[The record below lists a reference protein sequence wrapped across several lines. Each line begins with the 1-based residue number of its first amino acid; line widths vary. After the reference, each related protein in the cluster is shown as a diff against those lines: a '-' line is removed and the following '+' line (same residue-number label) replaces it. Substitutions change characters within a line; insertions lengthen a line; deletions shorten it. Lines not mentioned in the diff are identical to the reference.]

1 MIILCIYFYLVFL
14 FIYAVIHKLVK
25 GDLPSVGEM
34 ILCPLFVAVRF
45 IKYIMIGIIF
55 IIKEILFGFKELGKV
70 IIDKK
75 DIFNIYGFLCSK
87 RPWMYKIFQR

>member
-1 MIILCIYFYLVFL
+1 MLFVYTVIYKV
-14 FIYAVIHKLVK
+14 VTN
-25 GDLPSVGEM
+25 DLPSVGEM

-45 IKYIMIGIIF
+45 IKYMMIGIIF

-75 DIFNIYGFLCSK
+75 DIF
-87 RPWMYKIFQR
+87 